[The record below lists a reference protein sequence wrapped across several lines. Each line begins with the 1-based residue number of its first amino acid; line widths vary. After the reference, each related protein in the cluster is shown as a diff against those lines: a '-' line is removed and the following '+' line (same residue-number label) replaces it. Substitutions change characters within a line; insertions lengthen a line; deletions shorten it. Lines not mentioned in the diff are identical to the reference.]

1 MIDPDP
7 VEFGA
12 EIAPVRRSAGS
23 AVLSLALHPPRRHLQ
38 QPPDRARQP
47 GRHFKWKDYRIE
59 GRDRFKTAE
68 WNLLELGELSR
79 SKVIELN
86 QRCVGQYVSHIR
98 SFLTYNGS
106 LSLTLVNSPPSTCA
120 EWQASIHGG
129 VSHENITFNSCIGD
143 AAEFVC

>member
-1 MIDPDP
+1 MNS
-7 VEFGA
+7 GA
-12 EIAPVRRSAGS
+12 IEYVCDSITCFCIRDIKEIVDRKRRMEPA
-23 AVLSLALHPPRRHLQ
+23 A
-38 QPPDRARQP
+38 
-47 GRHFKWKDYRIE
+47 I
-59 GRDRFKTAE
+59 
-68 WNLLELGELSR
+68 GELSR

-86 QRCVGQYVSHIR
+86 QRCVGQYVSLTR

-143 AAEFVC
+143 AAEFDC

>member
-23 AVLSLALHPPRRHLQ
+23 AVLSLALHPPRCHLQ

-47 GRHFKWKDYRIE
+47 RRHLQVKGLPDR
-59 GRDRFKTAE
+59 RPDRFKTAE

-86 QRCVGQYVSHIR
+86 QRCVGQYVSLTR

-106 LSLTLVNSPPSTCA
+106 LSLTLVYSPPSTFA

-129 VSHENITFNSCIGD
+129 VSDENVTFNSCIGD
-143 AAEFVC
+143 AAEFDC